1 MHSHVASN
9 AGGGVPKN
17 AFYDRIEEDLDE
29 DKKSQ
34 DGGREGADESQQD

>member
-9 AGGGVPKN
+9 QGVPKN

-29 DKKSQ
+29 DKRSNEDSKSQ
-34 DGGREGADESQQD
+34 